1 MILFL
6 RNPILLLRKVIIM
19 KTLFKNARIV
29 TPNVLKN
36 GNVIVQNEYIT
47 DIVDN
52 GVVIDADEVID
63 CHGNYLCPGFID
75 IHNHAT
81 VAGNFYTSD
90 AQEMENACVF
100 MAQHGTTS
108 VLPTS
113 LSSAY
118 DNIMGFLHTV
128 ARLKGNNKG
137 SKILGAH
144 IESNY
149 FNPKFAGAQ
158 SSEFIYSPTE
168 KEYMSFY
175 DTGVV
180 KRVDASP
187 EIDGVLDMARN
198 LSKRGVTMSIAHSGA
213 DYQDVLRA
221 IDAGFTH
228 VTHIFNALSFL
239 SSCYFYPKIGASEAS
254 LLHDEITVEVIC
266 DGKHIPPELI
276 RLMHKVKGPDKIHAV
291 TDAVMAGAPSGLSK
305 LWGCDLLVEDG
316 VGMLADKSSFFGS
329 VTTNDVEL
337 RVLVNEAALS
347 LCDAVKMLTLTP
359 ARVIGEKNIGAIAK
373 GYYADIN
380 ILDENL
386 NVIYTMINGKKFGA

>member
-1 MILFL
+1 
-6 RNPILLLRKVIIM
+6 VIKL
-19 KTLFKNARIV
+19 KTLFKNANIV
-29 TPNVLKN
+29 TPNILKH
-36 GNVIVQNEYIT
+36 GNVIVENEFIT

-52 GVVIDADEVID
+52 NILLDADEVID
-63 CHGNYLCPGFID
+63 CQGNYLCPGFVD
-75 IHNHAT
+75 IHNHGT
-81 VAGNFYTSD
+81 VMGSFYTSNAD
-90 AQEMENACVF
+90 EMEKASIF
-100 MAQHGTTS
+100 MAKHGTTA

-113 LSSAY
+113 LSSSY
-118 DNIMGFLHTV
+118 EDIMSFLKTIV
-128 ARLKGNNKG
+128 NLKGKNKG

-149 FNPKFAGAQ
+149 FNPKFVGAQ
-158 SSEFIYSPTE
+158 NPEFIYSPKE

-228 VTHIFNALSFL
+228 ITHIFNAISFL
-239 SSCYFYPKIGASEAS
+239 SNCYFYPKIGASEAA
-254 LLHDEITVEVIC
+254 LLQDEITVEAIC

-276 RLMHKVKGPDKIHAV
+276 RLMHKVKGPEKIHAI
-291 TDAVMAGAPSGLSK
+291 TDAIMAGAPGGHNK
-305 LWGCDLLVEDG
+305 LWGCDILVEDG
-316 VGMLADKSSFFGS
+316 VGMLPDKSAFYGS

-337 RVLVNEAALS
+337 RVLVNKANLS
-347 LCDAVKMLTLTP
+347 LCEAVKMLTLTP
-359 ARVIGEKNIGAIAK
+359 AKVIGEKNIGAIAP

-380 ILDENL
+380 ILDKDL
-386 NVIYTMINGKKFGA
+386 NVIYTMINGKKFEI